1 MKTGIRVLLKMAAEL
16 PAESNE
22 RVGKAG
28 FLPLSGAEERFF
40 SAGDFACE
48 GGMNQGGTT
57 KEKTSRP

>member
-1 MKTGIRVLLKMAAEL
+1 MAAEL

-57 KEKTSRP
+57 KEKPLVPS